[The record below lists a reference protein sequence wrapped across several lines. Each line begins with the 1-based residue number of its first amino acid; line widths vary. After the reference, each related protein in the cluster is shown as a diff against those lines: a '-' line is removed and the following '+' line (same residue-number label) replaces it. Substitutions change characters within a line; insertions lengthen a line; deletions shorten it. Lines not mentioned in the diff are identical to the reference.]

1 MFHQHLCLCLS
12 GESGLGK
19 STLINSLFLTDL
31 YSPEYPGPSHRIK
44 KTVQVTFFTS
54 LCHVF
59 CHVALHITH
68 LDVLHMVRLYHM
80 HGCDTVTR
88 LRQVKFKCSS
98 SEFNRFVSFFCRSFC
113 FGPPQQTFTTNLHDV
128 AFYISSRSRDA
139 LYGTFLWIE
148 CVLFKHLKITIH
160 WNSYFL
166 AEKKHPFDGTQNDL
180 MNRFDWKL
188 NY

>member
-59 CHVALHITH
+59 CHVALHIAC
-68 LDVLHMVRLYHM
+68 LDMLYMVWLFHI
-80 HGCDTVTR
+80 HGCDVVTR

-98 SEFNRFVSFFCRSFC
+98 SKFNSFVSFFCQSFC
-113 FGPPQQTFTTNLHDV
+113 FRHHSRLSLLIYTMWLFISAAEVEMHYMEPFPELCV
-128 AFYISSRSRDA
+128 FY
-139 LYGTFLWIE
+139 
-148 CVLFKHLKITIH
+148 
-160 WNSYFL
+160 
-166 AEKKHPFDGTQNDL
+166 
-180 MNRFDWKL
+180 L
-188 NY
+188 NI